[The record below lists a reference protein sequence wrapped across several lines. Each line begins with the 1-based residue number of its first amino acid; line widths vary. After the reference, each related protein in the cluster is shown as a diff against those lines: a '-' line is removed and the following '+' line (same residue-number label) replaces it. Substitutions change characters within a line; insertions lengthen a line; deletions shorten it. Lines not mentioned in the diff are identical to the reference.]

1 MDDEGETLVTHQP
14 RSPGF
19 RQVAVCVATLAM
31 GALFVLSCGS
41 PSPATPQP
49 GQGQDVVRLGIQPIA
64 QTDPA
69 LISSDSEVLIA
80 NQIYD
85 YLVDIDP
92 QNRITPRLAKDW
104 DVSPDG
110 LTYTFDLAKGVT
122 FHDGSAFTA
131 EDVVWTFDRLRD
143 PASGYPTADLY
154 SGVTGIRAAGDD
166 RVVFSL
172 AKTNPFF
179 LFDLALGDEVETGSR
194 DGHDLVFRRVARP
207 SGHSTFR
214 VWFRDPAIR
223 GELAGEIRDLGCPT
237 EWRSLT
243 SNLLAVDAA
252 TRDLAQEL
260 AGLLAAREKAGGV
273 MFESGRT
280 K

>member
-1 MDDEGETLVTHQP
+1 MITAWTGEPSRDRPSRWRWEQLWARKVDAD
-14 RSPGF
+14 RF
-19 RQVAVCVATLAM
+19 EVC
-31 GALFVLSCGS
+31 C
-41 PSPATPQP
+41 
-49 GQGQDVVRLGIQPIA
+49 I
-64 QTDPA
+64 
-69 LISSDSEVLIA
+69 
-80 NQIYD
+80 
-85 YLVDIDP
+85 
-92 QNRITPRLAKDW
+92 
-104 DVSPDG
+104 
-110 LTYTFDLAKGVT
+110 
-122 FHDGSAFTA
+122 
-131 EDVVWTFDRLRD
+131 
-143 PASGYPTADLY
+143 
-154 SGVTGIRAAGDD
+154 
-166 RVVFSL
+166 
-172 AKTNPFF
+172 PFF